1 MLPLG
6 TQESLDVGRI
16 TAWLQERVPVSAE
29 QLAELTNE
37 PVPNH
42 LKKWWFCL
50 GGTPAYLFV
59 VQIVTGILLALYYQ
73 PAPSTA
79 YESVR
84 YITEEATYGWFL
96 RSLHKWAATL
106 MIAAVILH
114 QMRVYFT
121 GAYRRPR
128 ELNWIIG
135 MCLLMATLLTG
146 FTGYSLVFEQ
156 LSYWGATVAANISD
170 AVPLVGRFAKQM
182 LLGGD
187 EYNERT
193 LSRFYILHA
202 AVLPTTIVMLVI
214 CHIAQVRM
222 HGVTEFPD
230 ADEPPGHPRYFNFFP
245 DHVLSELII
254 GLVLMFLLC
263 ALATVL
269 PATMGPRADPLTT
282 PEVIKPEWFFYVSF
296 RWLKL
301 FSLSFAVIS
310 SGFIVAAMFV
320 WPWIDKFL
328 RWITG
333 VEEISVYVGIVA
345 TFLLIGLTVWE
356 AAVAH

>member
-1 MLPLG
+1 MG
-6 TQESLDVGRI
+6 KIGEWVRT
-16 TAWLQERVPVSAE
+16 RVPVSPEKISA
-29 QLAELTNE
+29 LTNE

-42 LKKWWFCL
+42 LKLWWFCL

-59 VQIVTGILLALYYQ
+59 VQIVTGILLAMYYQ

-79 YESVR
+79 YESIR
-84 YITEEATYGWFL
+84 YITNEATFGWFL
-96 RSLHKWAATL
+96 RSMHKWAATL
-106 MIAAVILH
+106 MIAAMILH

-121 GAYRRPR
+121 GAYRKPR

-170 AVPLVGRFAKQM
+170 SVPVLGHVAKIM
-182 LLGGD
+182 LLGGE

-193 LSRFYILHA
+193 LARFYILHA
-202 AVLPTTIVMLVI
+202 AILPTTIVLLVI
-214 CHIAQVRM
+214 CHIAQVRL
-222 HGVTEFPD
+222 HGVTEFHVPY
-230 ADEPPGHPRYFNFFP
+230 EPIGQRRYFDFFP
-245 DHVLSELII
+245 DHMLTELIL
-254 GLVLMFLLC
+254 GLSLMVLLC
-263 ALATVL
+263 ALSVTL
-269 PATMGPRADPLTT
+269 PATMGPKADPLTT

-301 FSLSFAVIS
+301 FSLSFAVVS
-310 SGFIVAAMFV
+310 SGFIVGAMFV
-320 WPWIDKFL
+320 WPWIDSLL
-328 RWITG
+328 RRITG
-333 VEEISVYVGIVA
+333 VKEISVYVGIVA
-345 TFLLIGLTVWE
+345 TFLLIGLTIWE